1 MSFLNG
7 PRIEVPPPPAPPDT
21 AQIQAGDEQ
30 ERLAAIRR
38 AIARYRQRPSLII
51 DPSTSTG
58 SGSGTG
64 VRIE

>member
-1 MSFLNG
+1 MDFLSG
-7 PRIEVPPPPAPPDT
+7 PRIDIPPPPAPPDT
-21 AQIQAGDEQ
+21 AQLQASDEQ

-38 AIARYRQRPSLII
+38 AVAKYRQRPSLII

-58 SGSGTG
+58 SGTG